1 MWRFREYL
9 AGKAFKGFA
18 ELRPYLESVTRIKQ
32 NIMNQFG
39 FGGSNEL
46 AAQLGIAVLLFFCM
60 IILGSILLFYIRSEN
75 RRWEKRE
82 TATVEIYKSIIVQTA
97 ESQEKDYHLLKQ
109 TLDDNREQIKTMTK
123 LVDRVKIMQEHYD
136 SAFRDL
142 FSTLKDHTANPCYL
156 KDITRQK

>member
-1 MWRFREYL
+1 
-9 AGKAFKGFA
+9 
-18 ELRPYLESVTRIKQ
+18 
-32 NIMNQFG
+32 MNQFG

-82 TATVEIYKSIIVQTA
+82 IATAEVYKSIIAQTA
-97 ESQEKDYHLLKQ
+97 ANQEKDFLLLKQ
-109 TLDDNREQIKTMTK
+109 TLDDNREQIRTMTR

-142 FSTLKDHTANPCYL
+142 FSTLKEHTANPCYL
-156 KDITRQK
+156 KDINRLK